1 MPCCKPPV
9 RKNHIQLKKRGQMR
23 RRKTVVGWSRLAT
36 VRKVQYAKNGLQI
49 GNVASRI
56 PIIWFWPWK
65 AAKGCTVAGTRK
77 ERKRER
83 ERGGGSEKAGERAS
97 LDGGRRPGC
106 LYRSRRMSFE
116 RSHQNLICECS
127 FPQRHSCE
135 CHSIKWK
142 TNYSQ
147 YKRLETDKAVAMPY
161 FLLRSQF
168 FFFERG
174 YVRRYLLK
182 KENFDLCFLS
192 FSSMII
198 LPKNKKVKV
207 VVVVNIVPF

>member
-1 MPCCKPPV
+1 MQKTAYKSATSRHGSLLYGSGLERQPRVVPS
-9 RKNHIQLKKRGQMR
+9 RGQER
-23 RRKTVVGWSRLAT
+23 REK
-36 VRKVQYAKNGLQI
+36 
-49 GNVASRI
+49 
-56 PIIWFWPWK
+56 
-65 AAKGCTVAGTRK
+65 
-77 ERKRER
+77 ER

-147 YKRLETDKAVAMPY
+147 YKGLETDKAVAMY

-168 FFFERG
+168 FF
-174 YVRRYLLK
+174 LK
-182 KENFDLCFLS
+182 KIRPKVPIKKRKFPPLFFIFFVNFT
-192 FSSMII
+192 
-198 LPKNKKVKV
+198 KKK
-207 VVVVNIVPF
+207 